1 MQSSSVWISW
11 VLFTESTPSR
21 SRLVTAT
28 YLEIAIAACLWV
40 ISTGSV
46 TLLARFCTDQADFL
60 TASTS
65 SVVSLCFDCGI
76 SSRCV
81 QQSRQNVLCTFLVLP
96 RWSARLFSCL
106 GWHTSLVST
115 FQARGLYEL
124 HGASRSSERL
134 RRTTRITWTLW
145 VRLEECQLALASA
158 RLCRALSPL
167 LQHRQVF
174 GVRGVET
181 SVSSLEITVV
191 WQNVVPAH
199 PNEEFL

>member
-1 MQSSSVWISW
+1 M
-11 VLFTESTPSR
+11 
-21 SRLVTAT
+21 
-28 YLEIAIAACLWV
+28 
-40 ISTGSV
+40 
-46 TLLARFCTDQADFL
+46 TLLARFCTDQEDFL
-60 TASTS
+60 TASTT
-65 SVVSLCFDCGI
+65 SVVSLCFDRGI
-76 SSRCV
+76 SSRYV
-81 QQSRQNVLCTFLVLP
+81 QQSRQNVLVHFLGASTVVCALVTRSRWVL
-96 RWSARLFSCL
+96 SCL

-124 HGASRSSERL
+124 HRASRSSEGL

-191 WQNVVPAH
+191 
-199 PNEEFL
+199 